1 MVGRAMKLTRGKLLK
16 QPDWDDWQN
25 SEYLQLNQ
33 YFDQGMFGIP
43 QLADDEAAVFHT
55 VWAYAIK
62 ALDGRKKARFA
73 CDGSPRSGQ
82 ARILDETYANC
93 VDQTSSRLFYAVAAA
108 ENLLIYGADVSNA
121 FAEAP
126 PPKQGFYIYPDRAFH
141 EWWVN
146 HKKQPPLEPGYVI
159 PILSAM
165 QGHPE
170 SPRLWEK
177 HADSILQDLGLKPTV
192 HEPCLYSGVIDGN
205 RVIFKR
211 QVDDFA
217 IAAPDERTANILLD
231 MIDEELAIPMKRQ
244 GYLDMYNGVDVIQ
257 TRDYIKISS
266 RTFIEK
272 ICEKYLNS
280 WMQNFTSTEDRPTP
294 LPTDPTWFKKFNAA
308 VGDPDPK
315 VQAKLA
321 KKMQLTYRCG
331 VGELIW
337 AMTTTRPDVAYASV
351 KLSQANAA
359 PDEHHYHGVKHALK
373 YLYSTRDD
381 GIYFWRTACRP
392 ELKEGP
398 TPKINSNR
406 QDLLLDNRPQHDA
419 STLHAFTDSDWATCV
434 KTRRSFGGTVI
445 RLAGGTIAYKSKF
458 QPTVAGSSTEA
469 EFMAAYD
476 TGKMILFVRSV
487 LWDLGIPQEAATVLY
502 EDNDACTAMGNAQK
516 PTPRTRHMDIKYFSI
531 CEWVDRD
538 LMHLERIDTSIN
550 MSDHFTKALNRA
562 LFHRHA
568 DFLLGHVPP
577 MYSPVY
583 HAIVGVYTDQIL
595 EFEKCVP
602 ESFTTPTCAAA
613 ARVHAPLP
621 EDYADNPLL
630 KVVLYSMVDPIHHA
644 QAA

>member
-1 MVGRAMKLTRGKLLK
+1 M
-16 QPDWDDWQN
+16 
-25 SEYLQLNQ
+25 
-33 YFDQGMFGIP
+33 
-43 QLADDEAAVFHT
+43 
-55 VWAYAIK
+55 
-62 ALDGRKKARFA
+62 
-73 CDGSPRSGQ
+73 C
-82 ARILDETYANC
+82 
-93 VDQTSSRLFYAVAAA
+93 
-108 ENLLIYGADVSNA
+108 A
-121 FAEAP
+121 F
-126 PPKQGFYIYPDRAFH
+126 K
-141 EWWVN
+141 
-146 HKKQPPLEPGYVI
+146 
-159 PILSAM
+159 
-165 QGHPE
+165 
-170 SPRLWEK
+170 
-177 HADSILQDLGLKPTV
+177 
-192 HEPCLYSGVIDGN
+192 C
-205 RVIFKR
+205 

-231 MIDEELAIPMKRQ
+231 LIDDELSIPMKQQ
-244 GYLDMYNGVDVIQ
+244 GYLDMYNGINVLQ

-266 RTFIEK
+266 KSFIEK

-321 KKMQLTYRCG
+321 KKMQLTYRSG
-331 VGELIW
+331 VGKLIW
-337 AMTTTRPDVAYASV
+337 VMTTARPDLVFASM
-351 KLSQANAA
+351 KLSQANSAS
-359 PDEHHYHGVKHALK
+359 DEHHYHGVKHALK

-381 GIYFWRTACRP
+381 GIYFWRSAPRL

-398 TPKINSNR
+398 LPRINSNQ
-406 QDLLLDNRPQHDA
+406 QDLLIDDRPQHDA
-419 STLHAFTDSDWATCV
+419 STLHAFADSDWATCI

-445 RLAGGTIAYKSKF
+445 RLAGGTIAYKAKF
-458 QPTVAGSSTEA
+458 HPTVAGSSTEA

-487 LWDLGIPQEAATVLY
+487 LWDLDIPQEAATVLY

-531 CEWVDRD
+531 CEWVERD

-550 MSDHFTKALNRA
+550 MADHLTKALNRA

-583 HAIVGVYTDQIL
+583 HTIVGTYTDTNTTV
-595 EFEKCVP
+595 EHFVP
-602 ESFTTPTCAAA
+602 ESFTTPICAAA

-621 EDYADNPLL
+621 EDYTKHPW
-630 KVVLYSMVDPIHHA
+630 VTIVLWHG
-644 QAA
+644 